1 MATRLTGNSPRRTR
15 RRVRRGRAARG
26 AVRGRGAL
34 PRHVSRE
41 ASEPPDSE
49 EEENK
54 EASEREASEVRL
66 STKRRRRIASQGA
79 SHRGLRPRPRGG
91 PGRQPPRGAR
101 GPRRRSGRPPGHA
114 ARDSSGYEARQEAR
128 GDLPHSRCQRR
139 RDIPVR
145 DDVSQAKATKGARE
159 AARGAREAARDAYGN
174 CYCLPQWVPPFKQP
188 ILLPT
193 FAASFLSLACAPF
206 VEVAPLVDLTLAAA
220 VSSVDNLQA
229 RHLGPSPP
237 IVVRTLEALEL
248 PRRDLPEGR
257 SGLPHLLVAVDLRPM
272 RHALLEWGRQV
283 GADKVQ
289 GERAASERSSAPR
302 DRRWL
307 LACDFDAFPIPRRPR
322 TRSRRE

>member
-34 PRHVSRE
+34 SRHVSRE

-49 EEENK
+49 EEEDK

-79 SHRGLRPRPRGG
+79 SHRGLRPRPRG

-101 GPRRRSGRPPGHA
+101 GPRRRGRPPGHA
-114 ARDSSGYEARQEAR
+114 ARDPSGYEARQEAR
-128 GDLPHSRCQRR
+128 GDLPHSRCRRR

-174 CYCLPQWVPPFKQP
+174 CYCPPQWVPPFKQP

-237 IVVRTLEALEL
+237 VVVSNPGGPGTSSSRLARGALQSSPPSRRCRSSSNAPCA
-248 PRRDLPEGR
+248 PRVG
-257 SGLPHLLVAVDLRPM
+257 SAG
-272 RHALLEWGRQV
+272 WGRQGPKRKSCV
-283 GADKVQ
+283 GAFVTT
-289 GERAASERSSAPR
+289 S
-302 DRRWL
+302 
-307 LACDFDAFPIPRRPR
+307 
-322 TRSRRE
+322 